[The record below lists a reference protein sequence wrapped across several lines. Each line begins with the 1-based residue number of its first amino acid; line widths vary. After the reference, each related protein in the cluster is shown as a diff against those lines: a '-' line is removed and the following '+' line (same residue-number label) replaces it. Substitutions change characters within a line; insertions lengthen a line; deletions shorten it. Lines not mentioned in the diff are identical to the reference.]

1 MSFSVTFRRRV
12 VDHRPKRARRVRDV
26 LMRDVLMILSVV
38 SALTVLSGASLSAKA
53 DSTAHNTGHNDAML
67 RDNLSHAVLL
77 RDRALS
83 GSQAMAIVTSLTTE
97 VGPRLAGSEAE
108 ARARE
113 WALSRLADLGLE
125 RIRAEGFEM
134 TAWQRHAEQADIM
147 VPFPQPLAVTA
158 LGGSVSTPVAGLTG
172 EVVLFDSLATLK
184 AATREQVSGKI
195 VYVGH
200 TMQRTQD
207 GSSYGYFN
215 PVRTAGP
222 SVAAQKGAIA
232 YLLRSIGT
240 DSHRFPHTGS
250 LRYAENTPH
259 IPALALSNPDADQ
272 VERILSKG
280 VELVVRLT
288 VDTSLVPAAQSANVI
303 AEILGHAAPEEVV
316 VIGAH
321 LDSWDLGTGAI
332 DDGAGVGITMAA
344 MALIKE
350 AGLTPRRT
358 IRLVLWGA
366 EEVGLLGA
374 LAYRDRHQEALAD
387 HIIGSESDFGGGR
400 IWKITADSQSQAGD
414 QLLAHMAD
422 ILLPLGIAPGSNDQP
437 GGGPDLIP
445 LVPEGVPTLRLH
457 QDGRDY
463 FDLHHTADDT
473 VDKLDAA
480 SLDQNVAAFAVVAWL
495 AANSDVGFRKAP

>member
-1 MSFSVTFRRRV
+1 MNRPASHRLHRSRCWLTAAKLVLCDLVVVGVFSAV
-12 VDHRPKRARRVRDV
+12 
-26 LMRDVLMILSVV
+26 
-38 SALTVLSGASLSAKA
+38 SLSTVAETSA
-53 DSTAHNTGHNDAML
+53 TDTGVL
-67 RDNLSHAVLL
+67 RDSLAHAALL
-77 RDRALS
+77 RDRAVS
-83 GSQAMAIVTSLTTE
+83 GSRAMAIVTSLTTE
-97 VGPRLAGSEAE
+97 VGPRLAGSAAE
-108 ARARE
+108 ARARD
-113 WALSRLADLGLE
+113 WAVTLLSDLDLQP
-125 RIRAEGFEM
+125 IRTENFEM
-134 TAWQRHAEQADIM
+134 SAWQRHSEQAEVVM
-147 VPFPQPLAVTA
+147 PFPQPLAVTA
-158 LGGSVSTPVAGLTG
+158 LGGSVSTPAGGLTG
-172 EVVLFDSLATLK
+172 EVVLFDSLAALR
-184 AATREQVSGKI
+184 AAPREAVEGRV

-222 SVAAQKGAIA
+222 SIAAQKGALA

-240 DSHRFPHTGS
+240 DSHRLPHTGS
-250 LRYAENTPH
+250 LRYAENAPQ

-272 VERILSKG
+272 VERILADQG
-280 VELVVRLT
+280 ELVVKLQ
-288 VDTSLVPAAQSANVI
+288 VETSLIPTAQSANVI
-303 AEILGHAAPEEVV
+303 AEIRGYAAPEEVV

-350 AGLTPRRT
+350 AGLVPRRT

-374 LAYRDRHQEALAD
+374 LAYRDRHRAELAD
-387 HIIGSESDFGGGR
+387 HVIGSESDFGGGR
-400 IWKITADSQSQAGD
+400 VWKLTADSQSDAGD
-414 QLLAHMAD
+414 QLVALMAD
-422 ILLPLGIAPGSNDQP
+422 LLAPLGIAPGSDKQP
-437 GGGPDLIP
+437 GGGPDLMP
-445 LVPEGVPTLRLH
+445 LVSAGVPTLRLH

-480 SLDQNVAAFAVVAWL
+480 SLDQNVAAFAVVTWL
-495 AANSDVGFRKAP
+495 AANSDVAFRKAP